1 MIEMIVIFLLGFFMI
16 YIAYKTSKKVCPPP
30 RVEYRFIPR
39 TLKEEMENPVKV
51 SEIYDNLFNS
61 DSVFIGRGLTN

>member
-1 MIEMIVIFLLGFFMI
+1 MIEMIVTFLLGFFLM
-16 YIAYKTSKKVCPPP
+16 YIAYKTSNKKCPPP

-51 SEIYDNLFNS
+51 SEIYENLFNS
-61 DSVFIGRGLTN
+61 DPLFINRVG